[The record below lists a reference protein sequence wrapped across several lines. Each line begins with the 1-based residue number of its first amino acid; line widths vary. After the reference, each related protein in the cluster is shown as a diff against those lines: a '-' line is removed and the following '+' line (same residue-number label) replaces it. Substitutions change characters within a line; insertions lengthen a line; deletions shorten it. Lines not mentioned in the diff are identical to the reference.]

1 MIFATE
7 RIKSKNTEE
16 HKEQLRM
23 DEELNKNWLEAIKSS
38 FEICNAL
45 IDMQIAEI
53 QDILFKQEEKVI
65 IEDENGKPT
74 IGIDFDT
81 IIPQFEK
88 LNHNLDVL
96 KDSRDHL
103 LEKLGDLME
112 KLEEEDE
119 EEDEEESW

>member
-1 MIFATE
+1 
-7 RIKSKNTEE
+7 
-16 HKEQLRM
+16 M

-38 FEICNAL
+38 TYICNAL

-53 QDILFKQEEKVI
+53 QDILFKQEDKVI
-65 IEDENGKPT
+65 IEGENGEPT

-88 LNHNLDVL
+88 FNHNLDVL

-112 KLEEEDE
+112 ELE

>member
-1 MIFATE
+1 
-7 RIKSKNTEE
+7 
-16 HKEQLRM
+16 M
-23 DEELNKNWLEAIKSS
+23 DEELNKNWLETIKSS
-38 FEICNAL
+38 FDICNAL

-53 QDILFKQEEKVI
+53 QDILFKQEDKVI
-65 IEDENGKPT
+65 IEDENGEPT
-74 IGIDFDT
+74 IGIDVGT
-81 IIPQFEK
+81 IIPQFER

-119 EEDEEESW
+119 KESW